1 KQTLSDIN
9 QNSPMKKEIEKR
21 QSSLDEFYRARNS
34 LLEQFRKNKD
44 ECEQELR
51 QVIKKINKRSLS
63 GKVKIQLQP
72 RNNREDLKEFFSD
85 FPGIGEKS
93 LEWIDQVEDLSIPF
107 LSESIDS
114 GLEKLYE
121 RYSVYGL
128 TKSRAE

>member
-1 KQTLSDIN
+1 
-9 QNSPMKKEIEKR
+9 
-21 QSSLDEFYRARNS
+21 
-34 LLEQFRKNKD
+34 
-44 ECEQELR
+44 ELR

-128 TKSRAE
+128 TKSRAETITKMSAEQRLLLDEVELLDVIDIQLNVGEEKGNYNSLEQLSK